1 MELRTTKKII
11 YDLLKE
17 NKELRGNDDLLIV
30 SVYKTINP
38 FISSYGFETVL
49 KERKQ
54 MGLPSFEAIRR
65 SRAKIQAEYPELK
78 GDERIQREREQAE
91 YKYRDFAKE

>member
-1 MELRTTKKII
+1 MELHTTKNIVFN
-11 YDLLKE
+11 LLKE
-17 NKELRGNDDLLIV
+17 NEKLRDDDDLLIIE
-30 SVYKTINP
+30 VYKKLNP

-54 MGLPSFEAIRR
+54 NGLPSFEAIRR

-78 GDERIQREREQAE
+78 GSERIQREREQAE